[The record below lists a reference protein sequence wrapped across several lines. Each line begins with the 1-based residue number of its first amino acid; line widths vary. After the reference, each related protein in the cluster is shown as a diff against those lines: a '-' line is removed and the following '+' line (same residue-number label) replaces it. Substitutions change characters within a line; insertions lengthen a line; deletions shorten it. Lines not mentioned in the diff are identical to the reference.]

1 MPFSKRVVEPQLLCR
16 QQIPNDEGLLFE
28 DLCAISNVVL
38 SRTLRQLS
46 ELARHACSLFQE
58 LENDILSTNQRVW
71 VLQNKIGQIQQTAG
85 ALDPKKEA
93 VPVSNLDVESKL
105 SAHYQA
111 PWHQQHNIFHPC
123 TRAPCLEELH
133 RNAQL
138 SLRAL
143 HRDEQQHQRS
153 SSRERNRVTISI
165 SVAPPMPTFPS
176 PHTIR
181 RQQRSCLARAQERA
195 ERERELDYQPR
206 KERVV
211 RETEIQTIEKKER
224 PGREADSQ
232 TIQRKAA
239 SSEEGESAE
248 MLGGQKAKDSVRSAP
263 PTQDKQTNWSKE
275 NIPPSDQIS
284 DDSNAVSSC
293 IIPINVTGSV
303 VNAGVGF
310 DREASAR
317 CSLVHSQSVL
327 QRRRKLRRRKTI
339 TGIPKRVQHDMD
351 SDESPVARER
361 TVIIHAHPHQLSLCQ
376 EDISISG
383 RLHHTRDSGCQ
394 TDDFL
399 IACTAAP
406 SRRRIRAQRSHQG
419 IPASLSHSTGNISSL
434 GDQSDS
440 AYITA
445 STHGGRLRSRS
456 LPREGGRLMDSDEDD
471 DDNYDDDDDDEEL
484 SPYEAEDF
492 IPPGPSPRMKMM
504 LMKDEEESTDDQA
517 APEPLQLGSLK
528 RLQRSGERDRGG
540 GGGGSPEHSWM
551 ERGRSRLP
559 RKADMG
565 SCEISSS
572 SDTFSSPIHSVSTT
586 GVLGSHAD
594 HKEDHQSS
602 SGNWSGSSST
612 CPSQTSETIPPP
624 SSPPLTGSSHC
635 DSELSLNTVP
645 NAIDEGFSL
654 DPSYHSDLRPQ
665 SQGHRSSSFTSSAT
679 DQMDDAGV
687 STASEGEW
695 TYPPDQDQIDPD
707 QDLDHTPS
715 LSESHELI
723 QEYSSKQGLDDQ
735 TCFSDKTSN
744 PEKEP
749 GSHYRS
755 DTEGFYSSS
764 VNFDAC
770 NQSYTAYKCNYADPG
785 PDCAQSST
793 VAIQSSHGVY
803 PQPLV
808 DFKAGTMTLG
818 RTCRSL
824 RKSKVKPPPPK
835 RTSSLK
841 EPSGSVDV
849 GTDTQADK
857 DEPKV
862 INEQELTLSST
873 DMKLELD
880 LEIAGAPE
888 PLQSSC
894 LVTESL
900 GSWGMGLGQAMDMVE
915 PMSFTS
921 ADTHS
926 FKDEGAVQSDYADL
940 WLHNSELKSNNGE
953 YTSMSNSSTATGTTV
968 MEGIK
973 SPDSS
978 SSSTEMQTQAIAQ
991 ITETKASSP
1000 PLPPGDFKLGSPE
1013 KLAGLASPSSGYSSQ
1028 SETPTSTL
1036 PSSSAAFFPGPLSPS
1051 TGKRK
1056 PKVPERKSSLSSLQ
1070 QFPRDGASISS
1081 CNKKDSDFPPPPSQL
1096 DLNVLHGGYVRH
1108 TLSHR
1113 TYHMHTLHHSK
1124 HRVTNVLATGTKMVA
1139 PEASNSNPPPSSSS
1153 ASATPNSNLVTLTP
1167 PAPRSGHLHSVSQPT
1182 DSQSTS
1188 TTYHETANAA
1198 ETVTRPRCP
1207 PSGSTLAPPPVNTRP
1222 LPPRRPPPRPPCHDH
1237 ISSPEHSQ
1245 PPPPGRHPDGPPSY
1259 ESLLLRQDRYGPGT
1273 FWAMTA
1279 FRTRMDPTSDLS
1291 EDSSPLHR
1299 PVPRAPHPSPVDLH
1313 THIHSHAEFRGL
1325 SHSSHTHSEFRV
1337 LGERSFS
1344 QDDDDDDDDEEE
1356 EEEQAKES
1364 QKATCSRGS
1373 MRSDHPPPPA
1383 YEFAGGSHSNS
1394 GSWASPVKV
1403 PGNTTETSHPYL
1415 ISDTRKGGQEV
1426 QEEEK
1431 EVISGATRSAHQH
1444 QQPQES
1450 KDDSTT
1456 PDTEDYFSKDS
1467 TPSDNSLSPL
1477 MDDTKVDDDI
1487 IITSPNKTRTTE
1499 DLFAMIHRSKRKVL
1513 GRKDSGDI
1521 NVKSRLCPT
1530 APVTPSNAPTAVV
1543 PPAPPLNFP
1552 ATIANAVGS
1561 QRAPVP
1567 IYRSAK
1573 KSSTSNEEFKLLLL
1587 KKGSRS
1593 DSSYRMSATEILKSP
1608 ITPKTPGEA
1617 LQEGPFKPAEEPSST
1632 LQEPTISG
1640 PDPIQIPGLFPRA
1653 NAESFTPKTLPM
1665 SAASRQGR
1673 SRIPPVANSSRYST
1687 RSRLYT
1693 APMQAISEGD
1703 TENSDGSPH
1712 DDRSS

>member
-1 MPFSKRVVEPQLLCR
+1 MALACLGLGCVAARSK
-16 QQIPNDEGLLFE
+16 
-28 DLCAISNVVL
+28 A
-38 SRTLRQLS
+38 
-46 ELARHACSLFQE
+46 
-58 LENDILSTNQRVW
+58 
-71 VLQNKIGQIQQTAG
+71 
-85 ALDPKKEA
+85 
-93 VPVSNLDVESKL
+93 VSNLDIESKL

-111 PWHQQHNIFHPC
+111 PWHQQHNVFHPC
-123 TRAPCLEELH
+123 TRPSCLEELH
-133 RNAQL
+133 RSAQL

-143 HRDEQQHQRS
+143 HRDEQQCQRS
-153 SSRERNRVTISI
+153 TSRERNRVTISI

-181 RQQRSCLARAQERA
+181 RQQRSRLARAQERA

-206 KERVV
+206 KERTV
-211 RETEIQTIEKKER
+211 RETEIQTVQKKER
-224 PGREADSQ
+224 QGREADNQ
-232 TIQRKAA
+232 TIQRKFECFYSLHPIEGCIFIPWNRKATSA
-239 SSEEGESAE
+239 GESE
-248 MLGGQKAKDSVRSAP
+248 DGEVLGGNRAKAQAPSAP
-263 PTQDKQTNWSKE
+263 TTQDKQTNWSKE
-275 NIPPSDQIS
+275 NVPPSDQKACG
-284 DDSNAVSSC
+284 DSHAISSC
-293 IIPINVTGSV
+293 IIPINVT
-303 VNAGVGF
+303 GVGF

-339 TGIPKRVQHDMD
+339 TGIPKRVQQDMD

-361 TVIIHAHPHQLSLCQ
+361 TVIIHANPHQLSLCQ
-376 EDISISG
+376 EDLSISG

-406 SRRRIRAQRSHQG
+406 SRRRIRAQRGHQG

-440 AYITA
+440 TYTTA
-445 STHGGRLRSRS
+445 ATHGGRLRSRS

-471 DDNYDDDDDDEEL
+471 DDDNYDDDDEDEEL

-528 RLQRSGERDRGG
+528 RMQRSGERDRGG

-586 GVLGSHAD
+586 GVLGSHVD

-665 SQGHRSSSFTSSAT
+665 GQGHRSSSFTSSAT
-679 DQMDDAGV
+679 DQLDDAGV

-695 TYPPDQDQIDPD
+695 TYPPDQDQIDADQDPD
-707 QDLDHTPS
+707 QTQN
-715 LSESHELI
+715 LSRSHGLV
-723 QEYSSKQGLDDQ
+723 QEYSSKNSLEDQ
-735 TCFSDKTSN
+735 SSFSDKTSN
-744 PEKEP
+744 TDKEV
-749 GSHYRS
+749 GSQYS
-755 DTEGFYSSS
+755 TDTEGFYSSS
-764 VNFDAC
+764 VHFGEC
-770 NQSYTAYKCNYADPG
+770 NQSYRAYTYNYADPG
-785 PDCAQSST
+785 PDCAQTNT
-793 VAIQSSHGVY
+793 VAAPLTHGAY
-803 PQPLV
+803 PQRSA
-808 DFKAGTMTLG
+808 DFRTGTMTLG
-818 RTCRSL
+818 RTCRPL
-824 RKSKVKPPPPK
+824 RKPKVKPPPPK

-841 EPSGSVDV
+841 ETSSYVDV
-849 GTDTQADK
+849 GTDTQADQ
-857 DEPKV
+857 DQPKMV
-862 INEQELTLSST
+862 SEQDLTLSST
-873 DMKLELD
+873 DIKLELD
-880 LEIAGAPE
+880 LELGGAPE
-888 PLQSSC
+888 PLQTSC
-894 LVTESL
+894 LVAEPL
-900 GSWGMGLGQAMDMVE
+900 GAWGMGLGETVDIVE
-915 PMSFTS
+915 PMSFSS

-940 WLHNSELKSNNGE
+940 WLHNNELKSNNGE

-968 MEGIK
+968 MECIK

-978 SSSTEMQTQAIAQ
+978 SSSTETQTQAPVQSCEIRA
-991 ITETKASSP
+991 ASP

-1070 QFPRDGASISS
+1070 HFPRDGVSISS
-1081 CNKKDSDFPPPPSQL
+1081 CYKRDPDFPPPPSQL

-1113 TYHMHTLHHSK
+1113 THHMHTLHHSK
-1124 HRVTNVLATGTKMVA
+1124 HRVANALATGTKLLT
-1139 PEASNSNPPPSSSS
+1139 PEATTTNPQSSSNSASTIPSSNLLVITPS
-1153 ASATPNSNLVTLTP
+1153 AL
-1167 PAPRSGHLHSVSQPT
+1167 RSVQLHPINQST
-1182 DSQSTS
+1182 DQQSTS
-1188 TTYHETANAA
+1188 TTDQEISSTETA
-1198 ETVTRPRCP
+1198 TRPKCP
-1207 PSGSTLAPPPVNTRP
+1207 PIGATLAPPPINTRP
-1222 LPPRRPPPRPPCHDH
+1222 LPPRRPPPRPPGHDFT
-1237 ISSPEHSQ
+1237 SSPEHSQ
-1245 PPPPGRHPDGPPSY
+1245 PTPPGRHPDGPPSY

-1279 FRTRMDPTSDLS
+1279 FRARMDPLSDH

-1313 THIHSHAEFRGL
+1313 THIHSHTEFRGL
-1325 SHSSHTHSEFRV
+1325 THSTHAHPEFRV

-1344 QDDDDDDDDEEE
+1344 QDDDDDEEE
-1356 EEEQAKES
+1356 EEEEEEPVKEPPR
-1364 QKATCSRGS
+1364 AACYRGG

-1383 YEFAGGSHSNS
+1383 YEFAGGSHLDS
-1394 GSWASPVKV
+1394 GPWASPVKV
-1403 PGNTTETSHPYL
+1403 PGNTLETSHPYL
-1415 ISDTRKGGQEV
+1415 ISDARKGGQEE
-1426 QEEEK
+1426 QEEEE
-1431 EVISGATRSAHQH
+1431 EVTSGATRSAHQH
-1444 QQPQES
+1444 HPHES

-1467 TPSDNSLSPL
+1467 TPSDNSLSPM
-1477 MDDTKVDDDI
+1477 MDDAKVDDDI

-1513 GRKDSGDI
+1513 GRKDSGDL
-1521 NVKSRLCPT
+1521 NMKSRLCPPP
-1530 APVTPSNAPTAVV
+1530 PVPPSNVSTVV
-1543 PPAPPLNFP
+1543 IPPAPPLNIP
-1552 ATIANAVGS
+1552 PTLAMAAGS

-1608 ITPKTPGEA
+1608 ITPKTPGES
-1617 LQEGPFKPAEEPSST
+1617 LQEGPIRQAEEPPST
-1632 LQEPTISG
+1632 LQEHPIPG
-1640 PDPIQIPGLFPRA
+1640 LEPIQIPGLFPRA
-1653 NAESFTPKTLPM
+1653 NSESFTPKTLPM

-1693 APMQAISEGD
+1693 APMQAISEGE

>member
-1 MPFSKRVVEPQLLCR
+1 MPFPKRIVEPQLLCR
-16 QQIPNDEGLLFE
+16 HQIPNDEGLLFE

-46 ELARHACSLFQE
+46 DLARHACSLFQE
-58 LENDILSTNQRVW
+58 LENDIISTNQRVW
-71 VLQNKIGQIQQTAG
+71 VLQNKIGQIQQTAS

-93 VPVSNLDVESKL
+93 VPVSNLDIESKL
-105 SAHYQA
+105 SLHYQA
-111 PWHQQHNIFHPC
+111 PWHQQHNVFHPC
-123 TRAPCLEELH
+123 SRPPCLEELH

-143 HRDEQQHQRS
+143 HREEQQHHRS
-153 SSRERNRVTISI
+153 TSRERNRVTISI

-176 PHTIR
+176 PHSIR
-181 RQQRSCLARAQERA
+181 RQQRSRLARAQERA

-206 KERVV
+206 KERTV
-211 RETEIQTIEKKER
+211 RETEIQTIQRKER
-224 PGREADSQ
+224 PGREADIQ
-232 TIQRKAA
+232 TIQRKAT
-239 SSEEGESAE
+239 STGEGEGGE
-248 MLGGQKAKDSVRSAP
+248 VLGSHRAKASAP
-263 PTQDKQTNWSKE
+263 KAPSTQDKQTNWSKE
-275 NIPPSDQIS
+275 NLPPSDQKS
-284 DDSNAVSSC
+284 TADSHTISSC
-293 IIPINVTGSV
+293 IIPINVT
-303 VNAGVGF
+303 GVGF

-339 TGIPKRVQHDMD
+339 TGIPKRVQHDM
-351 SDESPVARER
+351 
-361 TVIIHAHPHQLSLCQ
+361 
-376 EDISISG
+376 G
-383 RLHHTRDSGCQ
+383 
-394 TDDFL
+394 
-399 IACTAAP
+399 TAAP
-406 SRRRIRAQRSHQG
+406 SRRRIRAQRGHQG

-440 AYITA
+440 TYTSVA
-445 STHGGRLRSRS
+445 SHSGRLRSRS

-471 DDNYDDDDDDEEL
+471 DDDNYDDDDEDEEL

-504 LMKDEEESTDDQA
+504 MMKDEEESTDDQA

-586 GVLGSHAD
+586 GVLGSHVD

-665 SQGHRSSSFTSSAT
+665 GQGHRSSSFTSSAT
-679 DQMDDAGV
+679 DQLDDAGV

-695 TYPPDQDQIDPD
+695 TYPPDQDQTDPDHDPD
-707 QDLDHTPS
+707 QTQNLGQ
-715 LSESHELI
+715 SHGLV
-723 QEYSSKQGLDDQ
+723 QEYGSKGLEDQ
-735 TCFSDKTSN
+735 TCFSENKTTN
-744 PEKEP
+744 TEKEP
-749 GSHYRS
+749 GSHYPS
-755 DTEGFYSSS
+755 DTEAFYSSS
-764 VNFDAC
+764 VHFGEC
-770 NQSYTAYKCNYADPG
+770 NQNYRGYMYNYADTG
-785 PDCAQSST
+785 PDCGQSNT
-793 VAIQSSHGVY
+793 VAVPLSHGVY
-803 PQPLV
+803 SQPSA
-808 DFKAGTMTLG
+808 DFRAGTMTLG
-818 RTCRSL
+818 RTCRPL
-824 RKSKVKPPPPK
+824 RKPKAKPPPPK
-835 RTSSLK
+835 RTTSLK
-841 EPSGSVDV
+841 ETSISVDV
-849 GTDTQADK
+849 GTDTQADQ
-857 DEPKV
+857 DQPKTV
-862 INEQELTLSST
+862 SEQELTLSST
-873 DMKLELD
+873 DMKLELE
-880 LEIAGAPE
+880 LELGGAPE
-888 PLQSSC
+888 PLQTSC
-894 LVTESL
+894 LVAEPL
-900 GSWGMGLGQAMDMVE
+900 GTWGMGLRETVDIVE
-915 PMSFTS
+915 PMSFSS

-940 WLHNSELKSNNGE
+940 WLHNTELKSSNGE

-968 MEGIK
+968 MECIK

-978 SSSTEMQTQAIAQ
+978 SSSTEAQTQALAQ
-991 ITETKASSP
+991 ASENRATSP

-1070 QFPRDGASISS
+1070 HFPRDGTSISS
-1081 CNKKDSDFPPPPSQL
+1081 CYKRDPDFPPPPSQL

-1124 HRVTNVLATGTKMVA
+1124 HRVGNVLATGAKLLA
-1139 PEASNSNPPPSSSS
+1139 PEASNTNPPP
-1153 ASATPNSNLVTLTP
+1153 PNIAPKIPSSNLLVITP
-1167 PAPRSGHLHSVSQPT
+1167 SALRSVQLHSVSHATESATAPDQ
-1182 DSQSTS
+1182 
-1188 TTYHETANAA
+1188 ETASGA
-1198 ETVTRPRCP
+1198 ETVTRPKCP
-1207 PSGSTLAPPPVNTRP
+1207 PSASTLAPPPVNTRP
-1222 LPPRRPPPRPPCHDH
+1222 LPPRRPPPRPPGHDH
-1237 ISSPEHSQ
+1237 TSSPEHLQ

-1279 FRTRMDPTSDLS
+1279 FRTRMDPSSELSD
-1291 EDSSPLHR
+1291 ESSPLHR

-1313 THIHSHAEFRGL
+1313 THIHSHTEFRGL
-1325 SHSSHTHSEFRV
+1325 THSAHAHPEFRV

-1344 QDDDDDDDDEEE
+1344 QDDDDDDDEEEE
-1356 EEEQAKES
+1356 EEEQVKEPPRV
-1364 QKATCSRGS
+1364 TCSRGG

-1383 YEFAGGSHSNS
+1383 YELLGGSHLDS
-1394 GSWASPVKV
+1394 GPWASPVKV
-1403 PGNTTETSHPYL
+1403 PGTIMETSHPYL
-1415 ISDTRKGGQEV
+1415 ISDARKGGHED
-1426 QEEEK
+1426 QEEEE
-1431 EVISGATRSAHQH
+1431 EVTSGATRSAHQH
-1444 QQPQES
+1444 QPHES

-1456 PDTEDYFSKDS
+1456 PDTEDYFSKGILCAADS

-1477 MDDTKVDDDI
+1477 TDDTKVDDDV
-1487 IITSPNKTRTTE
+1487 IITSPNKSRTTE

-1521 NVKSRLCPT
+1521 NQKSRLCST
-1530 APVTPSNAPTAVV
+1530 APVAPVSTVII
-1543 PPAPPLNFP
+1543 PPAPPLNIP
-1552 ATIANAVGS
+1552 ATLPTAAGS

-1608 ITPKTPGEA
+1608 ITPKTPGESI
-1617 LQEGPFKPAEEPSST
+1617 QEGPIRQAEEPLST
-1632 LQEPTISG
+1632 LQEPPIPG
-1640 PDPIQIPGLFPRA
+1640 LDPIQIPGLFPRA
-1653 NAESFTPKTLPM
+1653 NSESFTPKTLPM

-1693 APMQAISEGD
+1693 APMQAISEGE

>member
-1 MPFSKRVVEPQLLCR
+1 MPFAKRIVEPQLLCR
-16 QQIPNDEGLLFE
+16 HQIPNDEGLLFE

-46 ELARHACSLFQE
+46 DLARHACSLFQE
-58 LENDILSTNQRVW
+58 LENDIINTNQRVW
-71 VLQNKIGQIQQTAG
+71 VLQNKIGQIQQTAS

-93 VPVSNLDVESKL
+93 VPVSNLDIESKL
-105 SAHYQA
+105 SLHYQA
-111 PWHQQHNIFHPC
+111 PWHQQHNVFHPC
-123 TRAPCLEELH
+123 TRPPCLEELH

-143 HRDEQQHQRS
+143 HRDEQQSQRS
-153 SSRERNRVTISI
+153 TSRERNRVTISI

-181 RQQRSCLARAQERA
+181 RQQRSRLARATGQFFFSRLSEQERA

-206 KERVV
+206 KERTV
-211 RETEIQTIEKKER
+211 RETEIQTIQRKER
-224 PGREADSQ
+224 PGREADIQ
-232 TIQRKAA
+232 TIQRKAT
-239 SSEEGESAE
+239 STGEGDGGEV
-248 MLGGQKAKDSVRSAP
+248 LGGHRTKASAP
-263 PTQDKQTNWSKE
+263 KAPSTQDKQTNWSKE
-275 NIPPSDQIS
+275 NLPPSDKKANA
-284 DDSNAVSSC
+284 DSHAISSC
-293 IIPINVTGSV
+293 IIPINVT
-303 VNAGVGF
+303 GVGF

-339 TGIPKRVQHDMD
+339 TGIPKRVQQDMD

-361 TVIIHAHPHQLSLCQ
+361 TVIVHANPHQLSLCQ
-376 EDISISG
+376 EDLSISG

-399 IACTAAP
+399 IASAP
-406 SRRRIRAQRSHQG
+406 SRRRIRAQRGHQG

-440 AYITA
+440 TYTSAA
-445 STHGGRLRSRS
+445 AHGGRLRSRS
-456 LPREGGRLMDSDEDD
+456 LPREGGRLMDSDDDD
-471 DDNYDDDDDDEEL
+471 DDNYDDDDEDEEL

-504 LMKDEEESTDDQA
+504 MMKDEEESTDDQA

-586 GVLGSHAD
+586 GVLGSHVD

-665 SQGHRSSSFTSSAT
+665 GQGHRSSSFTSSAT
-679 DQMDDAGV
+679 DQLDDAGV

-695 TYPPDQDQIDPD
+695 TYPPDQDQDPE
-707 QDLDHTPS
+707 QTHN
-715 LSESHELI
+715 LSQNHGLA
-723 QEYSSKQGLDDQ
+723 QEYSSKQGLEEQ
-735 TCFSDKTSN
+735 ACFSDNKTSN
-744 PEKEP
+744 SEKDP
-749 GSHYRS
+749 GSHYPS

-764 VNFDAC
+764 VHFGEC
-770 NQSYTAYKCNYADPG
+770 NQSYRGYYNYADPG
-785 PDCAQSST
+785 PHCGQSNT
-793 VAIQSSHGVY
+793 VAAPLSHGVY
-803 PQPLV
+803 TQPSA
-808 DFKAGTMTLG
+808 DFRAGTMTLG
-818 RTCRSL
+818 RSSRPL
-824 RKSKVKPPPPK
+824 RKPKVKPPPPK
-835 RTSSLK
+835 RTSSLRDN
-841 EPSGSVDV
+841 SCSVDV
-849 GTDTQADK
+849 GTDTQADQ
-857 DEPKV
+857 DQPKMV
-862 INEQELTLSST
+862 SEQELTLSST
-873 DMKLELD
+873 DMKLD
-880 LEIAGAPE
+880 LELGGAPE
-888 PLQSSC
+888 PLQTSC
-894 LVTESL
+894 LVAEPMGT
-900 GSWGMGLGQAMDMVE
+900 WGMGLGETVDIVE
-915 PMSFTS
+915 PMSFSS

-926 FKDEGAVQSDYADL
+926 FKDDGAVQSDYADL
-940 WLHNSELKSNNGE
+940 WLHNTELKSNNGE
-953 YTSMSNSSTATGTTV
+953 YASMSNSSTATGTTV
-968 MEGIK
+968 MECIK

-978 SSSTEMQTQAIAQ
+978 SSSTEAHTQALAQ
-991 ITETKASSP
+991 ASETRATSP

-1070 QFPRDGASISS
+1070 HFPRDGASISS
-1081 CNKKDSDFPPPPSQL
+1081 GYKKDPDFPPPPSQL

-1113 TYHMHTLHHSK
+1113 THHMHTLHHSK
-1124 HRVTNVLATGTKMVA
+1124 HRAANVLTTGTKLLA
-1139 PEASNSNPPPSSSS
+1139 PEASSINPVLSSNSTPLIPSSNLLAITPS
-1153 ASATPNSNLVTLTP
+1153 AL
-1167 PAPRSGHLHSVSQPT
+1167 RSVQLHSI
-1182 DSQSTS
+1182 SQSTDSVTTTDQES
-1188 TTYHETANAA
+1188 TNGAETA
-1198 ETVTRPRCP
+1198 TRPKCP
-1207 PSGSTLAPPPVNTRP
+1207 PSGSTLAPPPINTRP
-1222 LPPRRPPPRPPCHDH
+1222 LPPRRPPPRPPAQDH

-1279 FRTRMDPTSDLS
+1279 FRTRMDTSSEHS

-1313 THIHSHAEFRGL
+1313 THIHSHTEFRGL
-1325 SHSSHTHSEFRV
+1325 THSSHAHSEFRV

-1344 QDDDDDDDDEEE
+1344 QDDDDDEDDEEE
-1356 EEEQAKES
+1356 EEEQVKETLR
-1364 QKATCSRGS
+1364 APCSRGG

-1383 YEFAGGSHSNS
+1383 YEFAGGSHLDS
-1394 GSWASPVKV
+1394 GPWASPVKV
-1403 PGNTTETSHPYL
+1403 PGNTVETSHPYL
-1415 ISDTRKGGQEV
+1415 ISDARKGGQEEL
-1426 QEEEK
+1426 EEEE
-1431 EVISGATRSAHQH
+1431 EVTSGATRSAHQ
-1444 QQPQES
+1444 QLQES

-1477 MDDTKVDDDI
+1477 TDDTKVDDDI

-1513 GRKDSGDI
+1513 GRKDSGDL

-1530 APVTPSNAPTAVV
+1530 TPATPGNVSTVII
-1543 PPAPPLNFP
+1543 PPAPPLNIP
-1552 ATIANAVGS
+1552 ATLATAAGS

-1608 ITPKTPGEA
+1608 ITPKTPGES
-1617 LQEGPFKPAEEPSST
+1617 LQEGPIRQAEEPPSA
-1632 LQEPTISG
+1632 LQEPPIPG
-1640 PDPIQIPGLFPRA
+1640 LEPIQIPGLFPRA
-1653 NAESFTPKTLPM
+1653 NSESFTPKTLPM

-1693 APMQAISEGD
+1693 APMQAISEGE